1 MRLHVRAFPNSC
13 LLCGGKMQSIGMSRR
28 CFGCTRILLITA
40 ALFVE
45 MMALAGH
52 AGAQE
57 PPVTPKPGTTP
68 KSPATDEH
76 AGTSTFLHELAQE
89 AEQKNPQIA
98 ASFHAWQAS
107 RKVPKQVSA
116 LPETQ
121 LSVQQFSVGSPR
133 PFAGYGNSDF
143 AYIGFGASQDIHFPG
158 KRQLRASVAE
168 HQAASMEA
176 QTDSM
181 RRTVV
186 GNLKMVYFRLAY
198 IQQTLGVLQ
207 RSNELLSQVQEAT
220 EARYRV
226 GQGNQQ
232 DVLKAQLQHTKILQ
246 EVAHHHQEEGL
257 LEAQIKQLLGR
268 PQESPDIG
276 AETLTVRR
284 LPYSAAELLQKA
296 REQNPDVHSK
306 QASMRQQE
314 TQVELARKNFRPD
327 FNVQYNYEHTGSQTR
342 DYYMATYGIRLPNRG
357 RQKAELAEAQEN
369 QERARKELDAET
381 QRVLSEV
388 QQQYVRAKTSEERL
402 KSYSDGLVPQSEA
415 TFQSALSAYQSNKQ
429 DFESLLSSFL
439 DVLNLDLEYRN
450 ELVDHES
457 ALAELERMT
466 GVDLP

>member
-1 MRLHVRAFPNSC
+1 
-13 LLCGGKMQSIGMSRR
+13 MQSTYSSRSL
-28 CFGCTRILLITA
+28 FGCARISLIGA
-40 ALFVE
+40 ALFVALLPLKGTAQQTGDSQQPGSPPE
-45 MMALAGH
+45 SPGMA
-52 AGAQE
+52 
-57 PPVTPKPGTTP
+57 
-68 KSPATDEH
+68 EH
-76 AGTSTFLHELAQE
+76 AGTPSPLRELVEE

-107 RKVPKQVSA
+107 RNVPKQVSA

-133 PFAGYGNSDF
+133 PFAGYSNSDF
-143 AYIGFGASQDIHFPG
+143 AYIGFGVSQDIPYPG

-168 HQAASMEA
+168 HEADSMEA
-176 QTDSM
+176 QTDSI

-207 RSNELLSQVQEAT
+207 RSDALLNQVQEAA

-246 EVAHHHQEEGL
+246 EIAHHHQEEGL
-257 LEAQIKQLLGR
+257 LEAQIKQVLGR
-268 PQESPDIG
+268 PQESAEIV
-276 AETLTVRR
+276 AETLTLRA
-284 LPYSAAELLQKA
+284 LPYTAAELLQRA

-306 QASMRQQE
+306 QASIRQQE
-314 TQVELARKNFRPD
+314 TKVELAHKNFRPD
-327 FNVQYNYEHTGSQTR
+327 FNVQYNYEHNANQFR
-342 DYYMATYGIRLPNRG
+342 DYYMATFGIRLPNRG

-369 QERARKELDAET
+369 QERARQELDSES
-381 QRVLSEV
+381 QRVLSDV

-402 KSYSDGLVPQSEA
+402 KIYSDGLVPQSEA

-429 DFESLLSSFL
+429 DFESLLSGFL

-450 ELVDHES
+450 ELVEHES
-457 ALAELERMT
+457 ALAELARLT
-466 GVDLP
+466 GVDVP

>member
-1 MRLHVRAFPNSC
+1 MLLPVNGAAQQTGNSQQ
-13 LLCGGKMQSIGMSRR
+13 LGSTPESPGM
-28 CFGCTRILLITA
+28 A
-40 ALFVE
+40 Q
-45 MMALAGH
+45 H
-52 AGAQE
+52 AGM
-57 PPVTPKPGTTP
+57 P
-68 KSPATDEH
+68 
-76 AGTSTFLHELAQE
+76 TSLRELIQE

-107 RKVPKQVSA
+107 RNVPKQASA

-133 PFAGYGNSDF
+133 PFAGYSNSDF
-143 AYIGFGASQDIHFPG
+143 AYIGFGASQDIPYPG
-158 KRQLRASVAE
+158 KRQLRGRVAE
-168 HQAASMEA
+168 HEADSMEA
-176 QTDSM
+176 QTDLV
-181 RRTVV
+181 RRAVV
-186 GNLKMVYFRLAY
+186 GNLKMVYFRLSY

-207 RSNELLSQVQEAT
+207 RSDALLNQVQEAS

-257 LEAQIKQLLGR
+257 LEAQIKQVLGR
-268 PQESPDIG
+268 PQESADIV
-276 AETLTVRR
+276 AETLILRT

-306 QASMRQQE
+306 QASIRQQE
-314 TQVELARKNFRPD
+314 TQVELAHKNFRPD

-342 DYYMATYGIRLPNRG
+342 DYYMATFGIRLPNRG

-369 QERARKELDAET
+369 QERARQELDSES

-388 QQQYVRAKTSEERL
+388 QQQYVRATTAEERL
-402 KSYSDGLVPQSEA
+402 KIYSDGLVPQSEA
-415 TFQSALSAYQSNKQ
+415 TFQSALSAYQSNRQ
-429 DFESLLSSFL
+429 DFESLLSGFL
-439 DVLNLDLEYRN
+439 DVLNLDLEYRS
-450 ELVDHES
+450 ELVEHES
-457 ALAELERMT
+457 ALAELERLT